1 MGHKTDST
9 KMKQPVSSLSSLRS
23 LPTLCIISL
32 IVLYRRVISPFIPA
46 RCRFLPTCS
55 AYGIEALKVHG
66 FLKGSSLLL
75 KRMSRCHPWGRS
87 GYDPVPP
94 LNKHK

>member
-1 MGHKTDST
+1 
-9 KMKQPVSSLSSLRS
+9 MKRPVFSFPPLRS
-23 LPTLCIISL
+23 VPALCIIGL

-66 FLKGSSLLL
+66 FLTGSKLLL
-75 KRMSRCHPWGRS
+75 KRMGRCHPWGDS
-87 GYDPVPP
+87 GHDPVPP
-94 LNKHK
+94 TKKQI